1 MFGRTRAR
9 GHHRSPSVP
18 LHLPQ
23 SVRMTYAHLNV
34 NKSQTFAKLCNLAAF
49 LVVVVVVL
57 TSGLRRTGHVQ
68 NIRTTE
74 INGRP
79 SHSHSRFLSHKS
91 ACILPLSIFLVTVA
105 STILQQMDRLRTH
118 NARTPHSLSFVS
130 CFLDFVSCFL
140 DHGLKLFS
148 IIRLK

>member
-23 SVRMTYAHLNV
+23 SVRMTYAHLNF
-34 NKSQTFAKLCNLAAF
+34 NQSQAFAKLCNLTAF

-57 TSGLRRTGHVQ
+57 TSGLRRTGLVQ

-91 ACILPLSIFLVTVA
+91 ACILPLHISCDSCYYHSAV
-105 STILQQMDRLRTH
+105 DGPRTYTQC
-118 NARTPHSLSFVS
+118 AYTPQSLLYPYPVF
-130 CFLDFVSCFL
+130 
-140 DHGLKLFS
+140 
-148 IIRLK
+148 